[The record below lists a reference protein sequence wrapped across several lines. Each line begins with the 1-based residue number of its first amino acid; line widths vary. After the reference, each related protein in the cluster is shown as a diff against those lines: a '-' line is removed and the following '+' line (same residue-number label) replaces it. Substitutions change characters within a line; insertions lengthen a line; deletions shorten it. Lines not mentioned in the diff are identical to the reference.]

1 MNNKV
6 SSIQVGMLLTL
17 VSLSMCIGLSDVIL
31 LRKAN
36 NEVLIGILVGA
47 IIGLI
52 PILMCLK
59 INDTYTNLNIFE
71 KNKKLFGNMIGSI
84 FNAIIFL
91 FYLFLFIVS
100 IRASVVFVTSKYLQ
114 NTPFYFVGILVLIT
128 VLIISFKGLEVIS
141 RMSQISFI
149 ISLILVII
157 IEVLLFHYIEI
168 DNILPVIING
178 KSTFKILDAAIYE
191 ACSSGLLSILILTIN
206 KDKIVDKKRFNK
218 TILIFYAISQI
229 ALLIVMFYVLSCFGF
244 NMATLFRYPEYILLK
259 KIGISSSGLHI
270 ENLLA
275 FRWLFYVLA
284 LSYTSLF
291 GVMTYLKGFK
301 RPKKT
306 YYIITILISILS
318 LICANT
324 LFGNIPHSIM
334 IIKNYYVPCIA
345 SPILII
351 LTIIFIRCLK
361 EKKISKTNWYFLFT
375 YDT

>member
-31 LRKAN
+31 LRKAS

-71 KNKKLFGNMIGSI
+71 KNKKLFGNIIGSI
-84 FNAIIFL
+84 FNTIIFL

-100 IRASVVFVTSKYLQ
+100 IRASVIFVTSKYLQ

-168 DNILPVIING
+168 DNILPVIINK
-178 KSTFKILDAAIYE
+178 KSAINIFDAAIYE

-206 KDKIVDKKRFNK
+206 KDKIVDKKKFNK

-229 ALLIVMFYVLSCFGF
+229 ALLIVMFYVLSCFGL

-291 GVMTYLKGFK
+291 GVMTYLKDFK

-306 YYIITILISILS
+306 YYITTVLISILS

-334 IIKNYYVPCIA
+334 IIKNYYVPYIA
-345 SPILII
+345 IPVFII
-351 LTIIFIRCLK
+351 LTIIFIGCLK

>member
-1 MNNKV
+1 MNNKI

-71 KNKKLFGNMIGSI
+71 KNKKLFGNIIGSI

-91 FYLFLFIVS
+91 FYSFLFIVS

-168 DNILPVIING
+168 DNILPVIINE

-345 SPILII
+345 IPILII

-361 EKKISKTNWYFLFT
+361 ENKISKTNWYFLFT